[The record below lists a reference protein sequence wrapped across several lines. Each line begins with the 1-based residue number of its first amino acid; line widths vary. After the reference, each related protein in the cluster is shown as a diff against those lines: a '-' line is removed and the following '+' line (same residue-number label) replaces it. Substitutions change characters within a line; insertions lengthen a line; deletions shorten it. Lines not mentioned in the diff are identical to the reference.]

1 MREQIIQTV
10 EQEKIVVI
18 VRGVEREK
26 LIPLAEAMYQGGIRL
41 LEITYSAN
49 GKVSD
54 EETAANI
61 AALAKHFEGRMYIGA
76 GTVLTEKQVELTA
89 KAGGKF
95 IISPDTCPEVI
106 QKTRELG
113 LVSMPGA
120 LTPSEMQIAHRN
132 GADFVKLFP
141 AGGMGS
147 GYVKA
152 ILAPLNHVRL
162 VAVGGVSE
170 KNACEF
176 IRAGCVAVGVGGVDF
191 NAVMGDEPL
200 GTFGKIT
207 LSVVDKQQLELVIT
221 ATVCNCSHFIIKS
234 GQNCL
239 LIIARNYN

>member
-10 EQEKIVVI
+10 EQEKLIVI
-18 VRGVEREK
+18 VRGVESEK

-141 AGGMGS
+141 VTSLGAS
-147 GYVKA
+147 YVKA
-152 ILAPLNHVRL
+152 VKAPLSHL
-162 VAVGGVSE
+162 KMLAVGGVDESNMTE
-170 KNACEF
+170 YLK
-176 IRAGCVAVGVGGVDF
+176 AGVSG
-191 NAVMGDEPL
+191 
-200 GTFGKIT
+200 FGIGSNIINK
-207 LSVVDKQQLELVIT
+207 KMLEQNDWQGIT
-221 ATVCNCSHFIIKS
+221 ALAEKYVAIVK
-234 GQNCL
+234 
-239 LIIARNYN
+239 